1 MNAFFIYY
9 KIKFIHTFYKRSEIM
24 TERIAELKDRQVV
37 SVSDG
42 TVLGMVGD
50 IELDTESGRLTAI
63 VIYGK
68 QKAFGILGREDD
80 LVIPWSEI
88 EVIGSETIL
97 VRLANFKTKI

>member
-1 MNAFFIYY
+1 
-9 KIKFIHTFYKRSEIM
+9 M

-97 VRLANFKTKI
+97 VRLTNFKIK

>member
-1 MNAFFIYY
+1 
-9 KIKFIHTFYKRSEIM
+9 M

-50 IELDTESGRLTAI
+50 IELDTESGKLTAI

-97 VRLANFKTKI
+97 VRLNNFKIK

>member
-1 MNAFFIYY
+1 
-9 KIKFIHTFYKRSEIM
+9 M

-97 VRLANFKTKI
+97 VRLTNFKAKN

>member
-1 MNAFFIYY
+1 
-9 KIKFIHTFYKRSEIM
+9 M
-24 TERIAELKDRQVV
+24 TERIGELKDRQVV

-42 TVLGMVGD
+42 TVLGVVGD

-68 QKAFGILGREDD
+68 QKAFGIFGREDD
-80 LVIPWSEI
+80 LVIPWTEI

-97 VRLANFKTKI
+97 VRFANFNNLSKNFPL

>member
-1 MNAFFIYY
+1 
-9 KIKFIHTFYKRSEIM
+9 M

-50 IELDTESGRLTAI
+50 IELDTESGKLTAI

-97 VRLANFKTKI
+97 VRLANFKIK

>member
-1 MNAFFIYY
+1 M
-9 KIKFIHTFYKRSEIM
+9 M

-97 VRLANFKTKI
+97 VRLTNFKIK

>member
-1 MNAFFIYY
+1 
-9 KIKFIHTFYKRSEIM
+9 M

-80 LVIPWSEI
+80 IVIPWSEI

>member
-1 MNAFFIYY
+1 
-9 KIKFIHTFYKRSEIM
+9 M

-97 VRLANFKTKI
+97 VRLTNFKL

>member
-1 MNAFFIYY
+1 
-9 KIKFIHTFYKRSEIM
+9 M

-50 IELDTESGRLTAI
+50 IELDTESGKLTAI

-97 VRLANFKTKI
+97 VRLTNFKIK

>member
-1 MNAFFIYY
+1 
-9 KIKFIHTFYKRSEIM
+9 M

-42 TVLGMVGD
+42 MVLGMVGD

-97 VRLANFKTKI
+97 VRLTNFKSKI

>member
-1 MNAFFIYY
+1 
-9 KIKFIHTFYKRSEIM
+9 M

-97 VRLANFKTKI
+97 VRLTNFKSQI

>member
-1 MNAFFIYY
+1 
-9 KIKFIHTFYKRSEIM
+9 
-24 TERIAELKDRQVV
+24 
-37 SVSDG
+37 
-42 TVLGMVGD
+42 MVGD

-97 VRLANFKTKI
+97 VRLTNFKIK

>member
-1 MNAFFIYY
+1 
-9 KIKFIHTFYKRSEIM
+9 M

-88 EVIGSETIL
+88 EVIGNETIL
-97 VRLANFKTKI
+97 VRLTNFKSKF

>member
-1 MNAFFIYY
+1 
-9 KIKFIHTFYKRSEIM
+9 M

-50 IELDTESGRLTAI
+50 IELDTESGKLTAI

-97 VRLANFKTKI
+97 VRLVNYKSKI

>member
-1 MNAFFIYY
+1 
-9 KIKFIHTFYKRSEIM
+9 M

-42 TVLGMVGD
+42 MVLGMVGD

-88 EVIGSETIL
+88 EVIGNETIL
-97 VRLANFKTKI
+97 VRLTNFKSKI

>member
-1 MNAFFIYY
+1 
-9 KIKFIHTFYKRSEIM
+9 M
-24 TERIAELKDRQVV
+24 TERIGELKDRQVV

-42 TVLGMVGD
+42 MVLGMVGD

-88 EVIGSETIL
+88 EVIGKETIL
-97 VRLANFKTKI
+97 VRLGNFKSKI

>member
-1 MNAFFIYY
+1 
-9 KIKFIHTFYKRSEIM
+9 M
-24 TERIAELKDRQVV
+24 TERIAELRERQVV
-37 SVSDG
+37 SVNDG
-42 TVLGMVGD
+42 TVLGVVGD
-50 IELDTESGRLTAI
+50 VELDTNSGKLSAI

-97 VRLANFKTKI
+97 VKFTNFRFK

>member
-1 MNAFFIYY
+1 
-9 KIKFIHTFYKRSEIM
+9 M

-88 EVIGSETIL
+88 EDIGSETIL
-97 VRLANFKTKI
+97 VRLTNFKIK

>member
-1 MNAFFIYY
+1 
-9 KIKFIHTFYKRSEIM
+9 M

-80 LVIPWSEI
+80 LIIPWSEI

>member
-1 MNAFFIYY
+1 
-9 KIKFIHTFYKRSEIM
+9 M

-50 IELDTESGRLTAI
+50 IELDTQSGKLTAI

-88 EVIGSETIL
+88 EVIGNETIL
-97 VRLANFKTKI
+97 VRLTNFRSKF

>member
-1 MNAFFIYY
+1 
-9 KIKFIHTFYKRSEIM
+9 M

-37 SVSDG
+37 CVSDG

-97 VRLANFKTKI
+97 VRLANFKSKI

>member
-1 MNAFFIYY
+1 
-9 KIKFIHTFYKRSEIM
+9 M
-24 TERIAELKDRQVV
+24 TERIAEIKDRQVV

-97 VRLANFKTKI
+97 VRLANFKIK

>member
-1 MNAFFIYY
+1 
-9 KIKFIHTFYKRSEIM
+9 M

-88 EVIGSETIL
+88 EVIGNETIL
-97 VRLANFKTKI
+97 VRLTNFKTKI

>member
-1 MNAFFIYY
+1 
-9 KIKFIHTFYKRSEIM
+9 M
-24 TERIAELKDRQVV
+24 TERIAELRDRQVV
-37 SVSDG
+37 SVNDG
-42 TVLGMVGD
+42 TVLGVVGD
-50 IELDTESGRLTAI
+50 VELDTNSGKLSAI

-97 VRLANFKTKI
+97 VKFANLKFK